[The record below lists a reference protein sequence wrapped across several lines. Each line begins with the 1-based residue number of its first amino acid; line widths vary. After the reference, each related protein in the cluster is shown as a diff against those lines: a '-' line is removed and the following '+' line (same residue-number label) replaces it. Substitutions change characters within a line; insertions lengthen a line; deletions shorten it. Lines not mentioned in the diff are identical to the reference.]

1 MDTLLYNG
9 DFARDGRGYPI
20 PCSGAQELLQRA
32 LIRLTVQKGSFIY
45 DPDLGSRLSLLK
57 NTTRNMEA
65 RALELIQE
73 ALLELPQL
81 TPVGVSIQPQQ
92 GRENLSLTVLLNL
105 EGQSSQLEVI
115 V

>member
-1 MDTLLYNG
+1 M
-9 DFARDGRGYPI
+9 
-20 PCSGAQELLQRA
+20 LQRA
-32 LIRLTVQKGSFIY
+32 LIRLTVQKGSFVY

-65 RALELIQE
+65 RALELVQE

-92 GRENLSLTVLLNL
+92 GGENLSLTVLLNL